1 MSPEERLTKVE
12 EHLLVTAEMMRRN
25 EERWAEKLDRLTG
38 LMHRIELRLDQHG
51 VRQEHAEEHLT
62 RIETSVA
69 TLVETV
75 NRFIQGHGGNG
86 HHER

>member
-12 EHLLVTAEMMRRN
+12 EHLLVTAGMMRGN
-25 EERWAEKLDRLTG
+25 EERWAEKFDRLTG
-38 LMHRIELRLDQHG
+38 LMDRIELRLDQHG
-51 VRQEHAEEHLT
+51 VRQEGAEERLT

-75 NRFIQGHGGNG
+75 NRFIQGHDGNG